1 MRKTIY
7 DLNPDYMLDL
17 NQEYMLKHEIFLEDK
32 NPIRYIADHY
42 GYEAQSRQ
50 LIEEMAEL
58 TQAIN
63 KMWRIDASNREK
75 MTSDRVEAYR
85 HIIEEVADVEICL
98 EQVKW
103 LLNIDE
109 SVLDEWKVMKIERSI
124 DRMSSKESETEWKN
138 KILNKLLKKE

>member
-7 DLNPDYMLDL
+7 DLNPNYMLDL

-32 NPIRYIADHY
+32 TSIRNIADHY

-63 KMWRIDASNREK
+63 KMWRIDATKCEK
-75 MTSDRVEAYR
+75 TNSGHVEAYK
-85 HIIEEVADVEICL
+85 HIIEEIADVEICL

-124 DRMSSKESETEWKN
+124 DRMSGKESENEWKN

>member
-1 MRKTIY
+1 MLKTIY
-7 DLNPDYMLDL
+7 DLNPDYMLKL

-63 KMWRIDASNREK
+63 KMWRIDATDCEK
-75 MTSDRVEAYR
+75 MSSDRAEAYR
-85 HIIEEVADVEICL
+85 HIVEEIADVEICL
-98 EQVKW
+98 EQIKW

-109 SVLDEWKVMKIERSI
+109 CILGEWKTMKIERSI
-124 DRMSSKESETEWKN
+124 DRMSGKESENEWKN
-138 KILNKLLKKE
+138 KMLNKFLKKE

>member
-1 MRKTIY
+1 MLKTIY

-63 KMWRIDASNREK
+63 KMWRIDATNREK
-75 MTSDRVEAYR
+75 INSDRAEAYK

-124 DRMSSKESETEWKN
+124 DRISGKESESEWK
-138 KILNKLLKKE
+138 K

>member
-1 MRKTIY
+1 MRKSIY
-7 DLNPDYMLDL
+7 DLNDNYMLKL

-32 NPIRYIADHY
+32 TSIRYIADHY

-63 KMWRIDASNREK
+63 KMWRIDNAKCEK
-75 MTSDRVEAYR
+75 VNFDHIEAYR
-85 HIIEEVADVEICL
+85 HIVEEIADVEICL

-109 SVLDEWKVMKIERSI
+109 PILDEWKVMKIERSI
-124 DRMSSKESETEWKN
+124 DRMSDKESGAEWKS
-138 KILNKLLKKE
+138 KILNKFSKKE

>member
-1 MRKTIY
+1 MEE
-7 DLNPDYMLDL
+7 
-17 NQEYMLKHEIFLEDK
+17 QHEKKL
-32 NPIRYIADHY
+32 RTIADHY

-63 KMWRIDASNREK
+63 KLWRIDSKKSEITWNY
-75 MTSDRVEAYR
+75 SDHVEAYK

-109 SVLDEWKVMKIERSI
+109 SVLDEWKQMKIERSI
-124 DRMSSKESETEWKN
+124 NRIEKER
-138 KILNKLLKKE
+138 

>member
-1 MRKTIY
+1 MRKK
-7 DLNPDYMLDL
+7 LRN
-17 NQEYMLKHEIFLEDK
+17 
-32 NPIRYIADHY
+32 IANHY

-63 KMWRIDASNREK
+63 KLWRIDSTYCEK
-75 MTSDRVEAYR
+75 TNSDRVEAYK
-85 HIIEEVADVEICL
+85 HIIEEIADTEICL

-109 SVLDEWKVMKIERSI
+109 SVLEEWKVMKIERSI
-124 DRMSSKESETEWKN
+124 SRIEKER
-138 KILNKLLKKE
+138 